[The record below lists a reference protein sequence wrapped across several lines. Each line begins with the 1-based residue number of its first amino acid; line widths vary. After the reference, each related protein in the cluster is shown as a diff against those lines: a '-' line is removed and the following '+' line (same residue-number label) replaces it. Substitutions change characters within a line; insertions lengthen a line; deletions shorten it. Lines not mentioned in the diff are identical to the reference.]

1 MPQVVHILLRV
12 HGSMVFKFKTA
23 MTSNDTFCKYGNLS
37 VLLKVV
43 EMNIDSYMPD
53 KTDLG
58 RIQVLGY
65 YESDS
70 E

>member
-1 MPQVVHILLRV
+1 
-12 HGSMVFKFKTA
+12 MVFKFKTA